1 MRLLKLLLCSA
12 TGVFVFSSAN
22 KLNAGSVPKQLYN
35 KTVSVTW
42 GEASRSKR
50 VSDGVTVSGNG
61 KFDRIIYISSAG
73 RFFSRGNFN
82 GTGGGGRN
90 EQGPEEGSKGISFQG
105 NSLTAAWAARGGGGV
120 ARRLSVNFDP
130 AFASCTAS
138 LSAGKVGAGLLT
150 GFDGAPYEM
159 IEIIPSAV
167 SCSIKEGNPFGAQ

>member
-1 MRLLKLLLCSA
+1 MMDLKFIRCGLLAVCLVGFANSA
-12 TGVFVFSSAN
+12 T
-22 KLNAGSVPKQLYN
+22 AGSAPKQLYN
-35 KTVSVTW
+35 KTVTVTW

-50 VSDGVTVSGNG
+50 ISDGVIIAATG
-61 KFDRIIYISSAG
+61 KFDRIIYVSSAG
-73 RFFSRGNFN
+73 RFFSRGNFSA
-82 GTGGGGRN
+82 GSYGGRN

-120 ARRLSVNFDP
+120 ARHLSVSFDP

-138 LSAGKVGAGLLT
+138 MSAGKVGTALYT

-167 SCSIKEGNPFGAQ
+167 SCSIKDGNPFGG

>member
-1 MRLLKLLLCSA
+1 MKFSELLLCSA
-12 TGVFVFSSAN
+12 TGIFAFDFAN
-22 KLNAGSVPKQLYN
+22 QLNAGSVPKQLYN
-35 KTVSVTW
+35 KTVSVGW
-42 GEASRSKR
+42 GEASRNKR
-50 VSDGVTVSGNG
+50 VSDGATVSGNG

-73 RFFSRGNFN
+73 RFFSRGNFS
-82 GTGGGGRN
+82 GGGGGGRN

-130 AFASCTAS
+130 AFGSCTAS
-138 LSAGKVGAGLLT
+138 LSAGKAGTGVYT